1 MGCFTVLKGKKKKY
15 EQYVKKRDIKREC
28 TSTRLPEPETRG
40 PSLQSAPP
48 SFRNRTK
55 LVQSTSRPN
64 SRARALSAPSSLVVA
79 DQDALSMESDD
90 QEEYKGRGGTA
101 KEQQR
106 FSNPLPLP
114 LPSPQGTSVL
124 KNMGSFKST
133 CSSSSIPICGPL
145 PLPPLGG
152 GGLRNFSYEEIL
164 SACQQFSADRCVSE
178 GLSSTVYKATFGDD
192 TTSSKK
198 LEATVTR
205 LLPSPQVSNFSAL
218 FMFILVFAQVTNF
231 SALFMFILVFL

>member
-79 DQDALSMESDD
+79 DQDALSMESDE

-114 LPSPQGTSVL
+114 LPSPQGISVL

-133 CSSSSIPICGPL
+133 SSSSPIIPICGPL

-152 GGLRNFSYEEIL
+152 GGLRNFSYEEIS
-164 SACQQFSADRCVSE
+164 SACQHFSADRCISE

-198 LEATVTR
+198 LEATITR
-205 LLPSPQVSNFSAL
+205 LLPSSQVANFSAL
-218 FMFILVFAQVTNF
+218 FMF
-231 SALFMFILVFL
+231 SLVFLWRCKPW

>member
-15 EQYVKKRDIKREC
+15 EQYVKKRDSKREC
-28 TSTRLPEPETRG
+28 TSIRLPEPETVG

-55 LVQSTSRPN
+55 LVQSGSRPN
-64 SRARALSAPSSLVVA
+64 SRTRALSAPSSLVVA
-79 DQDALSMESDD
+79 DQDALSIEFDD

-114 LPSPQGTSVL
+114 LPSPQGISVL

-133 CSSSSIPICGPL
+133 SSSSPIIPICGPL

-152 GGLRNFSYEEIL
+152 GGLRNFSYEEIS
-164 SACQQFSADRCVSE
+164 SACQHFSADRCISE

-198 LEATVTR
+198 LEATITR
-205 LLPSPQVSNFSAL
+205 LLPSSQVANFSAL
-218 FMFILVFAQVTNF
+218 FMF
-231 SALFMFILVFL
+231 SLVFL